1 MEYGQ
6 VLTDLMTK
14 LDLHNLDI
22 LGVVLPCALAFL
34 GGYLVYIFCM
44 IILFKEHT
52 SCYPYWMHTFY
63 FACDFMG
70 GIFWIKLATMT
81 GNFWAFYAFGICMFI
96 WVILEII
103 CMYFSAKWERQEVF
117 GSFFKGEVTMGK
129 AAGTY
134 IVQILMWMFV
144 IANFIHMLGGFADA
158 AFFKLYFWTN
168 LMVPLG
174 PCWFWHRRG
183 VKTGRVGSG
192 LALNI
197 MILVTII
204 ITWTPAGIGMWC
216 SISDYFWSPTFIIA
230 GIGTMLIAIWNVVY
244 QFRLPKKP
252 EVIPGKK
259 PLP

>member
-1 MEYGQ
+1 MQYGQ

-63 FACDFMG
+63 FACDLMG

-168 LMVPLG
+168 LMVPLLLVLASPRCQDRSRRLR
-174 PCWFWHRRG
+174 PCPEHHDPRDHHHHLDPRRHRH
-183 VKTGRVGSG
+183 
-192 LALNI
+192 
-197 MILVTII
+197 
-204 ITWTPAGIGMWC
+204 
-216 SISDYFWSPTFIIA
+216 
-230 GIGTMLIAIWNVVY
+230 VV
-244 QFRLPKKP
+244 QHF
-252 EVIPGKK
+252 
-259 PLP
+259 